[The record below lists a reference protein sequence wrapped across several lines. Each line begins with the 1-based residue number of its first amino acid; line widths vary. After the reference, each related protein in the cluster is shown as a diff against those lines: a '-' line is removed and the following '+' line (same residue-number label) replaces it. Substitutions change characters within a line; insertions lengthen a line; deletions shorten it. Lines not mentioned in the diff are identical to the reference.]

1 MPEVN
6 LFESAQVTLDSNG
19 NGALAIGPSNA
30 AQTWIPT
37 QINVQVT
44 SNTKE
49 PLFKY
54 YRGRSAGNLNYLG
67 GTTTGSNDQS
77 DIAGQILFPGDS
89 FYCVWT
95 GGDAGAIASVS
106 LNGTMR
112 YD

>member
-1 MPEVN
+1 MPEQN
-6 LFESAQVTLDSNG
+6 LDEALQITLDSNG
-19 NGALAIGPSNA
+19 NGALAIGPYNS

-44 SNTKE
+44 SNVKE
-49 PLFKY
+49 PGFKY
-54 YRGRSAGNLNYLG
+54 YRGRSAGITNYLG

-77 DIAGQILFPGDS
+77 VISGQILHPGET

-95 GGDAGAIASVS
+95 AGDAGAIASVS